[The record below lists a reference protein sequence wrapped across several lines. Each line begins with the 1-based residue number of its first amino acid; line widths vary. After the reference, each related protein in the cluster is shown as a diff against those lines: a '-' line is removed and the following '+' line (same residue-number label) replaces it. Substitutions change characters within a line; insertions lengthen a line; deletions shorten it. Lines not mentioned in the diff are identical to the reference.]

1 MNMSKIINV
10 FFRLFLTFNATSLI
24 LVATAQ
30 CGPVIDVDGNM
41 YHTIVI
47 GTQCWMQQNLQTAHY
62 RNDSAISE
70 IEDSTTWALNSNP
83 AWCYYNGNAAN
94 NATYGKLYNWGVVN
108 DPRGVCP
115 AGWHVPSFAEWNIL
129 INYLGGTNVAGG
141 PLKSSSSL
149 WLAPNTGANNSSGFT
164 ALPGGFRSGNPGD
177 ASFSNLGLYGYFWTS
192 TGDPISGSFFC
203 NLTYDGSGCFPES
216 TPFAWEGYSVRCL
229 SDSISTGIPNLRNYI
244 NGDIQI
250 TPNPANDV
258 LNIITYNSADGIFS
272 LSDITGRTIFKLPIN
287 GANIQT
293 LYIGNLP
300 IGIYMATYSYNGE
313 TITKKIIKQ

>member
-149 WLAPNTGANNSSGFT
+149 WLTPNTGADNSSGFT
-164 ALPGGFRSGNPGD
+164 ALPGGYRNRNPGDGD
-177 ASFSNLGLYGYFWTS
+177 ASFYNLGLYGYFWSS
-192 TGDPISGSFFC
+192 TNGGYYSI
-203 NLTYDGSGCFPES
+203 LTYDGSGCFLES
-216 TPFAWEGYSVRCL
+216 TFEWEGYSVRCL
-229 SDSISTGIPNLRNYI
+229 SDSIPTGIPNLRNYI
-244 NGDIQI
+244 NKDIQI

-258 LNIITYNSADGIFS
+258 LNIITYNSAVGTFS
-272 LSDITGRTIFKLPIN
+272 LSDITGRTIFKFPIN
-287 GANIQT
+287 GANTQT

-300 IGIYMATYSYNGE
+300 VGVYIATYSYNGE
-313 TITKKIIKQ
+313 TITKKIVTVH